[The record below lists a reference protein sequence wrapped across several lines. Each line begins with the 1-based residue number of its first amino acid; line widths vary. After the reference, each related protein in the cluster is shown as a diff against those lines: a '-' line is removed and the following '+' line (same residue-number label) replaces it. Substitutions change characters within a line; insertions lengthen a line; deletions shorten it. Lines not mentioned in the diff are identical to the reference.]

1 MLTSSSYPSDSVYRS
16 YEHTVEHL
24 HHGRH
29 WHPGVERWSV
39 PAVSADT
46 SLTAE
51 EDLYD
56 LPPAYSLLDV
66 PRPSLRIRATDDN
79 GDVGGERYD

>member
-1 MLTSSSYPSDSVYRS
+1 MSTPLSICT
-16 YEHTVEHL
+16 T
-24 HHGRH
+24 
-29 WHPGVERWSV
+29 GVTPALSAGAAS
-39 PAVSADT
+39 AVSAETADT

-66 PRPSLRIRATDDN
+66 PRPSRRIRATDDN
-79 GDVGGERYD
+79 GDAGGE